1 VQASPAPFVVDAEK
15 AETFAAG
22 GTEPTVLLFDRD
34 RVVQLDDLDERPS
47 RLRRQM
53 LLWVD
58 LSGFSEEGAR
68 RVAEVFELDDASA
81 ARLAGGDGAPSLR
94 DVGEYVHVTAT
105 VPDRGAHDELGELEC
120 VVGERWV
127 VTAHEKPLTALET
140 FTERA
145 AGTGRTGDLDGP
157 SFLAT
162 LLEWVMNEYVFAF
175 ERIEHE
181 LEEFDAR
188 AMQGRAMPED
198 EIEHL
203 IGLRICVGRLRR
215 ALLSHRETLLALAH
229 PELEALGNGSSAERF
244 DRLLDRFE
252 STLESAR
259 DVRESTVSSFE
270 VLIARTGYRTNEIVK
285 VLTLCSV
292 IFLPGALLAGV
303 LGMNFKVGLFEHTSL
318 FWVVIAVI
326 VAIGVVTIATARV
339 RRWI

>member
-1 VQASPAPFVVDAEK
+1 VFLFEREHVVRLA
-15 AETFAAG
+15 
-22 GTEPTVLLFDRD
+22 
-34 RVVQLDDLDERPS
+34 DLDERPS

-58 LSGFSEEGAR
+58 LPGFSEEDAR
-68 RVAEVFELDDASA
+68 RVGDAFELDTRSTD
-81 ARLAGGDGAPSLR
+81 RLAGGDGRPFFR
-94 DVGEYVHVTAT
+94 DAGEYVHVTVY
-105 VPDRGAHDELGELEC
+105 VPDRDAHDELSELEC

-127 VTAHEKPLTALET
+127 VTAHDGALTALEA

-162 LLEWVMNEYVFAF
+162 LLEWVLNEYVLAF

-181 LEEFDAR
+181 LEEFDTR
-188 AMQGRAMPED
+188 AMRGRARPED

-203 IGLRICVGRLRR
+203 VGLRIGVGRLRR
-215 ALLSHRETLLALAH
+215 ALLSHREPLLALAH
-229 PELEALGNGSSAERF
+229 PELEALGDSASAGQF
-244 DRLLDRFE
+244 DRLIDRFE

-259 DVRESTVSSFE
+259 DVRGSIVSSFD
-270 VLIARTGYRTNEIVK
+270 VLIARTGHRTNEIVK

-303 LGMNFKVGLFEHTSL
+303 LGMNFKVGLFERAGL
-318 FWVVIAVI
+318 FWV
-326 VAIGVVTIATARV
+326 AIGIMVAVAVVTVATARV